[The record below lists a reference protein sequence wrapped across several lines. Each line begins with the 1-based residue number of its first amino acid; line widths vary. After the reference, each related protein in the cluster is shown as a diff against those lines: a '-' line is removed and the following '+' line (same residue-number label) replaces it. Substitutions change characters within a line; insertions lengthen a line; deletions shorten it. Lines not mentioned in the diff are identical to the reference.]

1 MKDKPYHQGDLR
13 NKLIEVGIE
22 LINNDGVNNFS
33 LRKVAAMCN
42 VSNAAPYSHFKSKD
56 ELTRAISDHVTEQ
69 FMCSLHTAIEG
80 QESSPEIMKLLGK
93 AYISFFMDNPQYYQ
107 FIFYKSGIII
117 DLDNNNDDDYAPFQ
131 LFKQTAYQMFTSMGM
146 PEERQLKTLIALWSL
161 AHGIIS
167 LLTNK
172 GVRYS
177 GDWNEI
183 LAESFILGR
192 KL

>member
-13 NKLIEVGIE
+13 NKLIEAGIE
-22 LINNDGVNNFS
+22 LINEKGVNNFS
-33 LRKVAAMCN
+33 LRKVAAMCE

-56 ELTRAISDHVTEQ
+56 ELTRVIGEHVTEQ
-69 FMCSLHTAIEG
+69 FMCRLRTAIEG
-80 QESSPEIMKLLGK
+80 EESSPETMRLLGK

-107 FIFYKSGIII
+107 FIFYKSGVII
-117 DLDNNNDDDYAPFQ
+117 DLDNDNGDDYAPFH
-131 LFKQTAYQMFTSMGM
+131 LFKQTAYQMFSSMGM
-146 PEERQLKTLIALWSL
+146 PKERHLKTLIELWSL

-167 LLTNK
+167 LITNQ

-177 GDWNEI
+177 GNWNEI
-183 LAESFILGR
+183 LKESFILGR